1 MKANGSDDMKQE
13 TMLAEILKALKLHRE
28 QVEKQFVNMDLKFEK
43 RFADME
49 EKYEKRFSEAKFE
62 KRFDDMDQWF
72 DLLEK
77 KVDGIRVDLTDTQEV
92 TNFSL
97 SRTAKIKENAA
108 PW

>member
-1 MKANGSDDMKQE
+1 MMKKIPGIPLLVSFFFYQMVGCSYIMKANGSDDMKQE

-62 KRFDDMDQWF
+62 KRFDDMDQ
-72 DLLEK
+72 
-77 KVDGIRVDLTDTQEV
+77 
-92 TNFSL
+92 
-97 SRTAKIKENAA
+97 
-108 PW
+108 